1 MASEKTEPIRI
12 RCCGSCD
19 QWTLDVALSHEVGF
33 TCGECWMFGQHR
45 YVNAWCNAW
54 EKKADDDD

>member
-33 TCGECWMFGQHR
+33 TYGECWMMGQQAI
-45 YVNAWCNAW
+45 NAWCSEW
-54 EKKADDDD
+54 EEKAEDDD